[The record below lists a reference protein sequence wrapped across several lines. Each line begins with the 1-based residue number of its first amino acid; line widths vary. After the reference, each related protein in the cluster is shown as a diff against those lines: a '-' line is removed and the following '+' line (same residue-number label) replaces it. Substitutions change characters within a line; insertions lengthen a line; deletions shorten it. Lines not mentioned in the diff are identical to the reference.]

1 MLTKNEKVFKLIKD
15 ISEIIKSTRYN
26 TFRLVNIE
34 MLKSYFLIGKLIVE
48 EEQNGKKRADYGKKL
63 INSIS
68 LELTKKFNRGFDV
81 SNIRRIRRFYLIYQK
96 WETVSPK
103 LTWSHYSELI
113 KIKDS
118 VKRKYFEESAVNES
132 LSVRDLKRQIYSL
145 HYERLIINNTSVK
158 FKSNKNKIE
167 NFIKDPYILDFLD
180 INENPEFN
188 ELNLETQILNKLQKF
203 LLELGKGFCFVS
215 RQKRISI
222 DNDNFYIDLLFYNIY
237 LKRYIVIEIKTDKF
251 KHEYIG
257 QLNFYLNYVKTEL
270 NKKEDKDPIG
280 ILLCTEKD
288 NLQVKYAL
296 GGIKNKLFVSKYQLY
311 LPTKEELKKII
322 D

>member
-26 TFRLVNIE
+26 TFRLVNTE

-48 EEQNGKKRADYGKKL
+48 EEQKGKKRADYGKKL

-68 LELTKKFNRGFDV
+68 LELTKQFNKGFDV
-81 SNIRRIRRFYLIYQK
+81 SNIRRIRRFYLVYQK

-118 VKRKYFEESAVNES
+118 VKRKYFEEYAVNEN

-145 HYERLIINNTSVK
+145 HYERLIINNTPLQ

-188 ELNLETQILNKLQKF
+188 ELYLETQILNKLQKF
-203 LLELGKGFCFVS
+203 LLELGKGFCFVA

-280 ILLCTEKD
+280 LLLCTEKD

>member
-118 VKRKYFEESAVNES
+118 VKRKYFEEYAVNES

>member
-81 SNIRRIRRFYLIYQK
+81 SNIRRIRRFYLIYKK

-118 VKRKYFEESAVNES
+118 VKRKYFEEYAVNES

>member
-1 MLTKNEKVFKLIKD
+1 MIIKNEKVFKLIKD

-26 TFRLVNIE
+26 TFRLVNTE

-48 EEQNGKKRADYGKKL
+48 EEQKGKKRADYGKKL

-68 LELTKKFNRGFDV
+68 LELTKQFNRGFDV
-81 SNIRRIRRFYLIYQK
+81 SNIRRIRRFYLVYQK

-118 VKRKYFEESAVNES
+118 VKRKYFEEYAVNEN

-145 HYERLIINNTSVK
+145 HYERLIINNTSLQ

-188 ELNLETQILNKLQKF
+188 ELYLETQILNKLQKF
-203 LLELGKGFCFVS
+203 LLELGKGFCFVA

-280 ILLCTEKD
+280 LLLCTEKD

>member
-118 VKRKYFEESAVNES
+118 VKRKYFEEYAVNES

-145 HYERLIINNTSVK
+145 HYERLIINNTPLK